1 MVFDQNKIE
10 EIIGV
15 SFDDASILQTAF
27 THRSYLNEHRRAK
40 LEHNERMEFLGDA
53 VLELVVTDYLYRNYP
68 NPEGD
73 LTAWRS
79 ALVKTES
86 LAELAEKLEL
96 GQFLLMSRGEAK
108 TGGRSRQALLANLLE
123 STIGAIYLDKG
134 YDLAKEFIETKLV
147 TNLEEI
153 IETGAYIDAKSHF
166 QELAQ
171 ETHGTTPNYK
181 VLSET
186 GPDHD
191 KIFLMG
197 VYLGTKKFGEGH
209 GSSKQ
214 SAQQA
219 AALTGLEKLEK
230 VIKQEK
236 PKKTE

>member
-53 VLELVVTDYLYRNYP
+53 ILELVVTDYLYRNYP

-134 YDLAKEFIETKLV
+134 YDLAKEFIET
-147 TNLEEI
+147 
-153 IETGAYIDAKSHF
+153 GAYLDAKSHF

-197 VYLGTKKFGEGH
+197 VYLGTKKFGEGE

-236 PKKTE
+236 PKKT

>member
-1 MVFDQNKIE
+1 MVFDQEQIE

-15 SFDDASILQTAF
+15 SFDDHNLLQTAY
-27 THRSYLNEHRRAK
+27 THRSYINEHRRAK

-108 TGGRSRQALLANLLE
+108 TGGRSRQALLANLVE
-123 STIGAIYLDKG
+123 ATIGAIYLGKG
-134 YDLAKEFIETKLV
+134 YGAAKEFIETKLI
-147 TNLEEI
+147 TNLTNI

-166 QELAQ
+166 QELSQ
-171 ETHGTTPNYK
+171 ESHGTTPSYK

-191 KIFLMG
+191 KMFLMG
-197 VYLGTKKFGEGH
+197 VYLGTKKFGEGE

-214 SAQQA
+214 AAQQA
-219 AALTGLEKLEK
+219 AALSGLEKLQKTDKAKNAE
-230 VIKQEK
+230 IK
-236 PKKTE
+236 

>member
-15 SFDDASILQTAF
+15 NFDDASILQTAF

-53 VLELVVTDYLYRNYP
+53 VLELVVTDYLYANYP

-108 TGGRSRQALLANLLE
+108 TGGRSRQALLANLVE

-134 YDLAKEFIETKLV
+134 YNLAKEFIETKLV
-147 TNLEEI
+147 TNLAEI
-153 IETGAYIDAKSHF
+153 IKTGAYIDAKSHF

-171 ETHGTTPNYK
+171 ESHSTTPNYK

-197 VYLGTKKFGEGH
+197 VFLGTKKFGEGQ

-219 AALTGLEKLEK
+219 AALAGLEKFKKSLSKEK
-230 VIKQEK
+230 
-236 PKKTE
+236 